1 MQLEQDA
8 RFFFLYI
15 TAMITGMQGNRFLKG
30 EDPHFI
36 RNTAGITSVEFFW
49 GMGMP
54 VLIDSTFLQLFLR
67 SLGASYFLIG
77 LLPVFLGMSIPVFSI
92 LSAYVS
98 GRLKSKRTSV
108 MLYHMTAALPSALFG
123 LYLFF
128 FKPQE
133 GILQLFLGMYFVF
146 TIAIGFTLPAWQS
159 YIVSLFSHEE
169 SMRALSVM
177 YIVQSISKLIGS
189 FVIYRIVARFALSVH
204 GASMVFIFGG
214 FILFFGALFFL
225 ITREEYDP
233 AEVQLGIGGPGAFIR
248 SLGRIAGSRDFRTLI
263 GSDASY
269 FAVVVA
275 LSFYGAY
282 AAEYSAIPE
291 ELVAGAFVA
300 VSYSGGIVSQVVF
313 GWHNFGTL
321 REKFVIS
328 KILGILGVLLLMPA
342 DSLWLFLVCA
352 ALLGASRS
360 LRMLIYPPSVKNLA
374 RTRDTTAHFAM
385 VSLLELPFSM
395 GLPLIA
401 GLFLDWSAG
410 MQEGSYR
417 ILFAVLALLLAVG
430 LFFSMKLRFSE
441 NSAPDSSF
449 E

>member
-1 MQLEQDA
+1 
-8 RFFFLYI
+8 
-15 TAMITGMQGNRFLKG
+15 MIGSMSMSRKLRDSNPL
-30 EDPHFI
+30 FI

-98 GRLKSKRTSV
+98 ARLEKKRISV
-108 MLYHMTAALPSALFG
+108 MLYHMTAAMPVALFG
-123 LYLFF
+123 LYLMI
-128 FKPQE
+128 FKPEE
-133 GILQLFLGMYFVF
+133 GVLQLFLGMYFVF

-169 SMRALSVM
+169 SLRALSVM

-189 FVIYRIVARFALSVH
+189 FVIYRIVARFALSVQ

-214 FILFFGALFFL
+214 CILFFGALFFL
-225 ITREEYDP
+225 FTREEYDP
-233 AEVQLGIGGPGAFIR
+233 DEGHPGIGGPGSFIR
-248 SLGRIAGSRDFRTLI
+248 SLGRIAGSRDFRMLI

-300 VSYSGGIVSQVVF
+300 VSYSGGIVAQVVF

-328 KILGILGVLLLMPA
+328 KILGILGVLLLIPA

-385 VSLLELPFSM
+385 VALLELPFSM
-395 GLPLIA
+395 GLPLLS
-401 GLFLDWSAG
+401 GLFLDWSVG
-410 MQEGSYR
+410 IGEGGYR
-417 ILFAVLALLLAVG
+417 VLFAVLALLLAVG
-430 LFFSMKLRFSE
+430 LFFSLKLRFQETGNPEVSE
-441 NSAPDSSF
+441 